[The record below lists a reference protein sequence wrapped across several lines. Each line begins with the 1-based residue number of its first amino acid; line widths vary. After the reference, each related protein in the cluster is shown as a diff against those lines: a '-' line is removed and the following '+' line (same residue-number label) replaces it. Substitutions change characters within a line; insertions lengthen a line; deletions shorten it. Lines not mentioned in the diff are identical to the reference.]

1 MAVDV
6 VSELVIQRPIG
17 TVSEYAAQPDNA
29 PVWYQNIESVE
40 WETEPPLAVGSRVV
54 FVARFLGRRL
64 EYTYEIRQFE
74 PGSRLVMATSQGPFP
89 METTYT
95 WTAEGASSTRM
106 RLRNRGQ
113 PSGFSKMTAPVLA
126 AAMQRANQKDLDNL
140 RSILERGNSEEVS

>member
-6 VSELVIQRPIG
+6 VSELVIQSPIG
-17 TVSEYAAQPDNA
+17 TVSDYAAQPDNA

-40 WETEPPLAVGSRVV
+40 WETEPPLTVGSRVV

-64 EYTYEIRQFE
+64 EYTYEIRHFE

-89 METTYT
+89 METTYS
-95 WTAEGASSTRM
+95 WTAEGDSSTRM

-126 AAMQRANQKDLDNL
+126 AAMQRANQKDLENL
-140 RSILERGNSEEVS
+140 RSIMEGGNS